1 MRSPLLAM
9 TLLAAFATHPARAA
23 ENEFQITPRAG
34 TGDLRINAF
43 EGVNDQLVDSD
54 TLGLGCAF
62 GYLTP
67 IGILA
72 EIGADSYGQ
81 WDLFDAFDSFS
92 LSQRF
97 VAVGY
102 QFELGNGWRFVPKA
116 GRARW
121 KLHSDEGR
129 LFHPGPE
136 AENEVRG
143 YGYYW
148 EASVSRR
155 ISRVVALG
163 VTYKQGNY
171 DFGRSRTT
179 AFLVTL
185 GF

>member
-1 MRSPLLAM
+1 MRHTFLAI
-9 TLLAAFATHPARAA
+9 TLLAAFAMHPALAA
-23 ENEFQITPRAG
+23 EDEFQITPRAG
-34 TGDLRINAF
+34 LGDLRVDAF
-43 EGVNDQLVDSD
+43 QGVNDQLVDTD
-54 TLGLGCAF
+54 TLGLGGAF

-67 IGILA
+67 IGLLA
-72 EIGADSYGQ
+72 EIGSDYYG
-81 WDLFDAFDSFS
+81 DVNVFNASDAFS
-92 LSQRF
+92 LAQRF

-102 QFELGNGWRFVPKA
+102 QLELGNGWRFVPKV

-121 KLHSDEGR
+121 KLHSKEGA

-136 AENEVRG
+136 AETEIRG
-143 YGYYW
+143 YDYYW

-171 DFGRSRTT
+171 EFGRSRTT
-179 AFLVTL
+179 AFLVTI